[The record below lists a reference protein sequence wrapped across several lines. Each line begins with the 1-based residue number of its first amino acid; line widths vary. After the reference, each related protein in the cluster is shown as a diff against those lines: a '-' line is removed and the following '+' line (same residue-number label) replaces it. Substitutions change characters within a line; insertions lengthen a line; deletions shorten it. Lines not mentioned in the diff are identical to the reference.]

1 MVAHALEMEAGVK
14 GCGAP
19 IIVDAGKIDGI
30 VAESSHEGGD
40 LVLAKPFLN
49 FSVALVENPDIGL
62 VIFYEVLQSG
72 GWVLEVKNS
81 GGDEF
86 EFVGPLLEKLA
97 KGVKFGQKL
106 RGELEEFFGGKE
118 GDPLGG
124 GVWGGGRWVENG
136 ASFSV
141 LAFRNHV
148 FFLKDL
154 ECGAEGVAPDL

>member
-106 RGELEEFFGGKE
+106 RGELEEFFGGEE

-124 GVWGGGRWVENG
+124 GVSGEGRWVENG